1 MAENVKQKYT
11 KQGYQELVDELK
23 YLKLTRREEIKEQIA
38 TARGFG
44 DLSDNAEYDEA
55 RNEQAKVEARIL
67 ELDALIENAEIID
80 ESTMDV
86 RSISLGSIVRLY
98 DEDYDE
104 EITYSIVGSNQADP
118 LEQKISDQSPI
129 GRALMGKKAGERVT
143 VEAPQGSCTSPSVRS
158 LAQVTKI
165 AINIWGR
172 TSGGM
177 ASARPSPLLYDRSSY
192 VGTTLYPFG

>member
-1 MAENVKQKYT
+1 MAENMKQKYT

-44 DLSDNAEYDEA
+44 DLSENAEYDEA

-67 ELDALIENAEIID
+67 ELESLIENAEIID

-86 RSISLGSIVRLY
+86 RSISLGSVVKLR
-98 DEDYDE
+98 DEDFDE
-104 EITYSIVGSNQADP
+104 EITYSIVGSNQADA

-129 GRALMGKKAGERVT
+129 GQALMGKKAGDRVT
-143 VEAPQGSCTSPSVRS
+143 VIAPAGEIHFRV
-158 LAQVTKI
+158 LEVTR
-165 AINIWGR
+165 A
-172 TSGGM
+172 
-177 ASARPSPLLYDRSSY
+177 AH
-192 VGTTLYPFG
+192 